1 MVVEIPMVNNVEE
14 YPPTVVEILRS
25 LYFSEDPLTSVELKD
40 QLARRGFSIDDRT
53 VRYHLSNLEKD
64 GFITRFGRKGVLLTP
79 EGSEE
84 ARALFVFD
92 RIGLSSMETE
102 ILITKS
108 DLDLCSNKGKAIVNI
123 TAVQEERFDEA
134 VSILKEVSNSN
145 IIVSPLV
152 AFLEGGQRIWNY
164 RVPEGHR
171 AILCL
176 SSANYDVVL
185 RRCGVHVETVATGL
199 FRIQDHKYKGFAD
212 IISHSGTTLSPGEL
226 LVRGG
231 FTDVMSAVRTG
242 RGYVTAA
249 IKTFPSFMYETVVEA
264 IKNCK
269 NDNISGLFELGYLMP
284 QKYQMSI
291 KDRTRG
297 YMLVFGG
304 ANYFAPL
311 VEWGITSALSIASG
325 LFNIQDM
332 HVPQAKIQ

>member
-1 MVVEIPMVNNVEE
+1 MEIPTRNNIEE

-53 VRYHLSNLEKD
+53 IRYHLSNLEKD

-79 EGSEE
+79 EGSQE

-123 TAVQEERFDEA
+123 TTVPDKRFDEA
-134 VSILKEVSNSN
+134 VSILKEVSYSN
-145 IIVSPLV
+145 VIVSPLV
-152 AFLEGGQRIWNY
+152 AFLEGGRRVWNY

-185 RRCGVHVETVATGL
+185 RRRGVYIETVATGL
-199 FRIQDHKYKGFAD
+199 FRLQDYKYKGFAD

-231 FTDVMSAVRTG
+231 FTDVVSAVRTG

-249 IKTFPSFMYETVVEA
+249 IKTFPSFMYETVVET

-269 NDNISGLFELGYLMP
+269 NDHIRGLFELGYLMP

-291 KDRTRG
+291 KDRTHG
-297 YMLVFGG
+297 YMLIFGG

-311 VEWGITSALSIASG
+311 VERGITGALSIASG
-325 LFNIQDM
+325 LFDIQDM
-332 HVPQAKIQ
+332 HVPQ